1 MASLTEKITQ
11 TYTSM
16 SGCDIQAFIESV
28 LLGNIQGVSFSIT
41 REKAPI
47 YVMGA
52 ADPVSFSRGKR
63 GIAGSL
69 IFTNFDRE
77 ALYDIKN
84 STSLDLG
91 YYKKNFDIAAGGRD
105 YDLLKTSGIDG
116 TKALE
121 GAKATANYSD
131 QIPPFSIVLT
141 GANEYGSTMWMSIMG
156 VELLNEGA
164 GLSIDDIVNETQ
176 MTFVARAVVPW
187 QPKTTDQ
194 NWNQLTTS
202 ALNQFANTEASRS
215 INNAALVNAQ

>member
-16 SGCDIQAFIESV
+16 SGCDIQAFIEST

-77 ALYDIKN
+77 ALYDVKH
-84 STSLDLG
+84 STALNLQ
-91 YYKKNFDIAAGGRD
+91 YYKKTFDIAAGGRD
-105 YDLLKTSGIDG
+105 YDLLSTSGIDG
-116 TKALE
+116 TKSIE
-121 GAKATANYSD
+121 GTPATANYSD

-194 NWNQLTTS
+194 NWNQLTQS

-215 INNAALVNAQ
+215 INQAAALGA